1 MIIGIAGKMNSGKDT
16 VANMFTY
23 IMTVGKNKAKF
34 GDWIINRKVYDNPSN
49 YHITH
54 FALGVKF
61 NLSTMLTLPIDVFN
75 DRTYKDELWYVPS
88 TGKFIEED
96 KTNNYYKI
104 ELENFSELDTNNKTH
119 IIKIRTI
126 MQSYAEQCKTMFGND
141 VWIKCTMA
149 DAITINNL
157 YGYCIIPDV
166 RFNEEV
172 KKIWEANGIVI
183 KIKRPKDE
191 IVSKHISEKTDVHYN
206 YEIINE
212 SSLSNLFYKVLA
224 IYEQIKT
231 SI

>member
-16 VANMFTY
+16 VASMLNY
-23 IMTVGKNKAKF
+23 IISVGKNKAKF
-34 GDWIINRKVYDNPSN
+34 SDWVIKQEAYNNPSN

-54 FALGVKF
+54 FALGVKS
-61 NLSTMLTLPIDVFN
+61 NLSMILTLPIDVFN

-88 TGKFIEED
+88 TGKFIKESE
-96 KTNNYYKI
+96 TNNYYKI

-126 MQSYAEQCKTMFGND
+126 IQTYAEQCKTMFGND
-141 VWIKCTMA
+141 VWVKCTMA
-149 DAITINNL
+149 NAITIDNL

-172 KKIWEANGIVI
+172 KKIWEANGVVI
-183 KIKRPKDE
+183 KITRPKEE
-191 IVSKHISEKTDVHYN
+191 IASKHISEKADVHYN
-206 YEIINE
+206 YEIINQ
-212 SSLSNLFYKVLA
+212 SNLSNLFYKVLA